1 MNAENVNFDIKEII
15 EISIEDIMPNRFQPR
30 IIFDQK
36 SLEELANSIR
46 QHGIIQPLVVRKLS
60 DKYEIIAGERRYKA
74 AVLAGLKKLPCIVM
88 NLNDNESAE
97 VAIVENIQRKE
108 MTPLEEA
115 LSYKKLLDKGY
126 LTQDQLA
133 SRMGKSQP
141 SIANKLR
148 LLSLDDEVKDALM
161 HEKISE
167 RHARSLLTL
176 KSNEEQ
182 KQVLNQIIDN
192 KLTVKQTDD
201 LIRNNYTIENNKLN
215 EDENEKIELK
225 TNIPNPYKDNEPNP
239 QLNMINKLNSINII
253 NDNQKLEEQ
262 PENIINTEK
271 PLEFDVNELKSNAV
285 DINIPKESNVDFN
298 SLLQQD
304 TKPTVFAIDE
314 KKVEEP
320 KNRFIMNFDDDFKDI
335 EVLDISEDELP
346 KIKFEEDKKDSNI
359 KTAINLIKE
368 NIETLKQNG
377 FKASFEEFDFE
388 KMYQIIIK
396 IDK

>member
-215 EDENEKIELK
+215 EDENEKIE
-225 TNIPNPYKDNEPNP
+225 IGRAH
-239 QLNMINKLNSINII
+239 
-253 NDNQKLEEQ
+253 
-262 PENIINTEK
+262 
-271 PLEFDVNELKSNAV
+271 V
-285 DINIPKESNVDFN
+285 
-298 SLLQQD
+298 
-304 TKPTVFAIDE
+304 
-314 KKVEEP
+314 
-320 KNRFIMNFDDDFKDI
+320 
-335 EVLDISEDELP
+335 
-346 KIKFEEDKKDSNI
+346 
-359 KTAINLIKE
+359 
-368 NIETLKQNG
+368 
-377 FKASFEEFDFE
+377 
-388 KMYQIIIK
+388 
-396 IDK
+396 